1 MRQIDQE
8 KRAIVADERQKLAVG
23 HIRQIAAAVE
33 MWDGMPV
40 ERREELTALILDSML
55 EVVREH
61 VPKCEHPTP
70 GFKV

>member
-1 MRQIDQE
+1 MRKIDHE
-8 KRAIVADERQKLAVG
+8 KRAIAAEERQKRVVD

-40 ERREELTALILDSML
+40 ERREELTALFLDSML
-55 EVVREH
+55 EVVRKH
-61 VPKCEHPTP
+61 VPKYEPPTS

>member
-1 MRQIDQE
+1 MRKIDQE
-8 KRAIVADERQKLAVG
+8 KCAIAAEERQKRVVD

-55 EVVREH
+55 EVVRKH
-61 VPKCEHPTP
+61 VPK
-70 GFKV
+70 